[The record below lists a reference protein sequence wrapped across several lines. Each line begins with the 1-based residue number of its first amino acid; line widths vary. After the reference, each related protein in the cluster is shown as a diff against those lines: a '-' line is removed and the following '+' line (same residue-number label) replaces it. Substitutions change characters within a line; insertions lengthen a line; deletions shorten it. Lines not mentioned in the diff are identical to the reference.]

1 MSLREKIKNKI
12 KHVLS
17 VLLHGE
23 PKPVYAQISYLQPNE
38 VLKGR
43 KIIVTGGGRGL
54 GYSMAKKFVAEG
66 ASVLISGRNEETLKK
81 AASEIGCK
89 YVVFDVSNP
98 DNFDSFIAKSDDM
111 LGGADTLVNN
121 AGISLHEP
129 TFFDVTVDTFDRQI
143 NTNLRGPYFLSQSF
157 ISLLKGKGRKGT
169 ILFVSSETGETVDCR
184 PYGFTKA
191 AINSMVKGLA
201 NLFAKDGIRI
211 NAVAPGITSSDMT
224 GFKTEGDIACAGNI
238 TGRAYMPEEMAE
250 AACFLISD
258 AAGCI
263 SGQVVVCNNAR
274 TVNPRWR

>member
-1 MSLREKIKNKI
+1 MGRIKQKV
-12 KHVLS
+12 KHMVS
-17 VLLHGE
+17 VLIHGE
-23 PKPVYAQISYLQPNE
+23 PKPVYAQISYLQPNG

-81 AASEIGCK
+81 TASEIGCK

-98 DNFDSFIAKSDDM
+98 DNFDSFIAKADDM

-143 NTNLRGPYFLSQSF
+143 NTNFRGPYFLSQSF
-157 ISLLKGKGRKGT
+157 ISLLKKKRRKGT

-211 NAVAPGITSSDMT
+211 NAIAPGITSSDMT
-224 GFKTEGDIACAGNI
+224 GFKKEGDITCTGNI

-250 AACFLISD
+250 TACFLISD